1 MRRIRGD
8 AVRLRQFGRPDK
20 PDFTSRVQY
29 HDHHRHLFEWRA
41 AIAGSGHGVD
51 VVFQATVLPA
61 QPSVYV
67 VDVNSAPA
75 GCLTTWTAVSADT
88 AAVQL
93 SPANG
98 TGRSQVEL
106 FRPGDNA

>member
-75 GCLTTWTAVSADT
+75 GCLTTWTA
-88 AAVQL
+88 
-93 SPANG
+93 
-98 TGRSQVEL
+98 GRSQVEL